1 MTKKPKSQYGTTH
14 IAQKDYNCN
23 WCARLIEKGTEY
35 YCAQSNAQYHLE
47 CWEARQQGKDSAYI
61 AERERNH
68 DPTRTLAYW
77 FVTEFLGEKF
87 SWNLHKRYLAE
98 AKFYVNPTKPD
109 PVTKEPQRRF
119 TPKQIMGCLNAMR
132 SDYFGTPILNIRTI
146 HAVAWKNRT
155 GRTFLE
161 DWLEIPAIPPTYQT
175 MALQDWINQY
185 GDRAVEQ
192 KVMTTGELEML
203 KAIAFPQP

>member
-1 MTKKPKSQYGTTH
+1 MTKYPEKWKPLYGVTR
-14 IAQKDYNCN
+14 IAQKDHRCA
-23 WCARLIEKGTEY
+23 WCPRLIEKGIEY
-35 YCAQSNAQYHLE
+35 YQATPNSRYHLE
-47 CWEARQQGKDSAYI
+47 CWKKKHVAHRDT
-61 AERERNH
+61 NH
-68 DPTRTLAYW
+68 NPVRRLAYW

-98 AKFYVNPTKPD
+98 AKFYVNPKAD
-109 PVTKEPQRRF
+109 PVTGEAQRCFTIKEIQD
-119 TPKQIMGCLNAMR
+119 CLNAMK
-132 SDYFGTPILNIRTI
+132 SGSFDTPMLNIRTI

-175 MALQDWINQY
+175 MALRDWIAQY

-192 KVMTTGELEML
+192 EVMTTGELDML
-203 KAIAFPQP
+203 KVIAFPM